1 MRIGFL
7 AAEWHHD
14 NGWAHYSTSLIQAL
28 QRKGVETRII
38 TPRNTPTPLPD
49 DQMLYPLLP
58 TVTPPDNGT
67 LARLAWELPHIRK
80 LLADCDVIHCTVE
93 IYAPLAATIAEKRL
107 LLTTVHGSYAHL
119 PCIRRFPVN
128 RLYEWAFRQ
137 STLVCVS
144 HYTEEV
150 VQKILPAAHT
160 IVINNGIDIERF
172 AHLPPLE
179 NPTTRPTIV
188 TSGGVKARKGTLEL
202 VKAMVEVRDIIP
214 DVQSII
220 MGSTT
225 AEPNYT
231 AQVQQK
237 IAELDLQDCV
247 KLLGFVDEQT
257 LLGWYGAADLF
268 VLPSINAGWKF
279 EGFGLSTLAASAAGL
294 PVIGTTDCGA
304 EDAIDHNI
312 TGLLVNQANVDAELP
327 QAIIDLLTHP
337 ERANRM
343 GQAGKEKAASQTW
356 DVVAEQMLGLYSR

>member
-7 AAEWHHD
+7 AAEWHHG

-38 TPRNTPTPLPD
+38 TPRITPLPD
-49 DQMLYPLLP
+49 DQTLYPLLP
-58 TVTPPDNGT
+58 TVTPPDSST
-67 LARLAWELPHIRK
+67 LARLAWQLPRIRQ
-80 LLADCDVIHCTVE
+80 LLADCDMLHCTVE
-93 IYAPLAATIAEKRL
+93 IYAPLATAIAGNRL

-119 PCIRRFPVN
+119 PRIRRFPVN

-150 VQKILPAAHT
+150 LQKVLPAAHT
-160 IVINNGIDIERF
+160 IVINNGIDVERF
-172 AHLPPLE
+172 ANLPELD
-179 NPTTRPTIV
+179 NPPTRPTIV
-188 TSGGVKARKGTLEL
+188 TSGGIKARKGTLEL
-202 VKAMVEVRDIIP
+202 VKAMVEVRDVIP
-214 DVQSII
+214 DVQCVI

-225 AEPNYT
+225 SEPHYT

-237 IAELDLQDCV
+237 IAELGLQDCV
-247 KLLGFVDEQT
+247 NILGFVDEQT

-268 VLPSINAGWKF
+268 VLPSMNYDWKF
-279 EGFGLSTLAASAAGL
+279 EGFGLSTLGASAAGL

-304 EDAIDHNI
+304 EDAIDHNV
-312 TGLLVNQANVDAELP
+312 TGLLVNQAHVDAELP
-327 QAIIDLLTHP
+327 QAIIDILTNP

-356 DVVAEQMLGLYSR
+356 DLVAEQMLGVYSH